1 MVNFI
6 RERRIHRFQLLIE
19 LYRQTNADLDR
30 VINLQ
35 EIASK
40 QGMSPRNFK
49 PAWQYLMMEE
59 LIQLRPYQDSSNPSY
74 DMSYWFTI
82 THKGIRA
89 VEEAFLDEYKN
100 TYYFPSYRE
109 MNI

>member
-19 LYRQTNADLDR
+19 LYRQTGADPDQ
-30 VINLQ
+30 VVDLQ

-40 QGMSPRNFK
+40 QGMTPRYFK
-49 PAWQYLMMEE
+49 PAWKYLMMEE
-59 LIQLRPYQDSSNPSY
+59 LIQLRPYQDNSNVNS
-74 DMSYWFTI
+74 MSYWFTI

-89 VEEAFLDEYKN
+89 VEEVFLDEYKH

-109 MNI
+109 INI